1 MIFLFMNKYEFI
13 PFFLL
18 SITFLLFFFLLYYI
32 SLNLQGQCQTEVIKA
47 ESLFL
52 FLILGEEQPEFH
64 H

>member
-1 MIFLFMNKYEFI
+1 MILSFINKYEFI

-18 SITFLLFFFLLYYI
+18 SITFLLFFLLYYI
-32 SLNLQGQCQTEVIKA
+32 SLNLQGQCQTKVIKA
-47 ESLFL
+47 EILFL